1 MLLKKSFLFLLIFA
15 ILLTG
20 CKNSFSDYGKN
31 DSSGSKNVSKVSEER
46 QAASHINPNVP
57 QFILY
62 NGNNITAWVNQYI
75 FTDNGE
81 IKEQSSYGD
90 RTYVKLNYL
99 KDGIIKTVDLTEYAL
114 QYNLFNGVEY
124 ITASSKGKYIVVQF
138 SSDLPISIIVDTN
151 ADESKIL
158 WYNEAKHES
167 MMSISFNPGNEE
179 EFAFLPS
186 ADIKGPDG
194 SHTLKT
200 YNLTNNLIKTI
211 GEVKEEK
218 ISMSKALIKW
228 DKDKIFVVTVDGKHL
243 FSFTDK

>member
-1 MLLKKSFLFLLIFA
+1 MLLKKSFLFLLVFA

-31 DSSGSKNVSKVSEER
+31 DSSASENVSKVSEER
-46 QAASHINPNVP
+46 QVAPHINPSTP
-57 QFILY
+57 QFISY
-62 NGNNITAWVNQYI
+62 NGNSTTAWVNQFI
-75 FTDNGE
+75 FTGNGE
-81 IKEQSSYGD
+81 IKEQSPYGD
-90 RTYVKLNYL
+90 RTYVKLSYL
-99 KDGIIKTVDLTEYAL
+99 KDGVIKTVDLTEHAL
-114 QYNLFNGVEY
+114 HYNLFNGVEY

-138 SSDLPISIIVDTN
+138 SSDLPISIIVDTDTN
-151 ADESKIL
+151 NSKIL

-167 MMSISFNPGNEE
+167 MMSISFKPNNED

-194 SHTLKT
+194 THTLKI
-200 YNLTNNLIKTI
+200 YNLNNDLIKTI
-211 GEVKEEK
+211 GEIKEEK

-228 DKDKIFVVTVDGKHL
+228 DGDKIFVVTADGKHL